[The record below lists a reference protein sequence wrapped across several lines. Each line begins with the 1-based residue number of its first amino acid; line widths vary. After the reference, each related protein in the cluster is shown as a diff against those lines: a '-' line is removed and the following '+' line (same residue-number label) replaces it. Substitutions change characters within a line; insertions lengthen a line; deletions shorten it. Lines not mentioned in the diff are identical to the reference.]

1 MEIEKMAIRLG
12 AVAAGVSSVA
22 SLLKANAIDSN
33 ILPSVKTILVIACA
47 HSRAALDSKN
57 LQVKQNDTMATYE
70 KVRAISKELAMTLE
84 GQGYSALAIPP
95 FLPMDMSDGKYGMV
109 GSVDLRRAAVEAGIG
124 SYGKSGLVLVKGFG
138 PRVRL
143 GAVLTSARL
152 KPTRKKVASLCPERC
167 RVCLSGCPGKALPGK
182 GQVDKRACGR
192 VIFQFGLR
200 GMIKFVGEMIE
211 ASAERK
217 TELLKSYPFR
227 ELWQTLASGNYYYCF
242 ECQGL
247 CPVGKQGK

>member
-1 MEIEKMAIRLG
+1 MAIRLG
-12 AVAAGVSSVA
+12 ALAAGVSSVA

-70 KVRAISKELAMTLE
+70 KVRSISKELAMTLE
-84 GQGYSALAIPP
+84 GQGFSALAIPP

-124 SYGKSGLVLVKGFG
+124 SYGKSGLVLVKGVG
-138 PRVRL
+138 PRVRI
-143 GAVLTSARL
+143 GAVLTSAPL
-152 KPTRKKVASLCPERC
+152 KPTKKKVGSLCPEKC
-167 RVCLSGCPGKALPGK
+167 QVCLSGCPGKALPGK
-182 GQVDKRACGR
+182 GEVDKRACGR
-192 VIFQFGLR
+192 VIFQFALR

-211 ASAERK
+211 ASAEK
-217 TELLKSYPFR
+217 KADLLKSYPFR

-242 ECQGL
+242 ECQAL
-247 CPVGKQGK
+247 CPIGKQGK